1 MTVITR
7 RQANGS
13 GARLN
18 SDGQHAGLDE
28 LIRKLVS
35 HVVGARDSV
44 VPADPEF
51 SREEIIVDTNVDGV
65 RYLMVRMPSCNSAL
79 VSLSPRE
86 QEISRMVARGYPNK
100 TIAGILN
107 ISCWTVCAHIRRI
120 FAKLGVASRAAMVAR
135 LLEESHP
142 WEQRPA
148 ARSTTAPNLRSTA
161 TPPCSPVRP
170 GKNATKRNLARD
182 CNR

>member
-135 LLEESHP
+135 FIGRKRHLGAAAGSEERTEPVARARHNFVKGPEAKSKP
-142 WEQRPA
+142 LTVKRQRA
-148 ARSTTAPNLRSTA
+148 
-161 TPPCSPVRP
+161 
-170 GKNATKRNLARD
+170 
-182 CNR
+182 

>member
-1 MTVITR
+1 MAVIA
-7 RQANGS
+7 RQANRG
-13 GARLN
+13 N
-18 SDGQHAGLDE
+18 SRNDDEPCAGVEE
-28 LIRKLVS
+28 LIRRLVS
-35 HVVGARDSV
+35 HIVRSRDSGA
-44 VPADPEF
+44 PADSEF
-51 SREEIIVDTNVDGV
+51 SREEVILDISVDGI
-65 RYLMVRMPSCNSAL
+65 RYLMVRIPWHNSPL
-79 VSLSPRE
+79 ISLSPRE

-135 LLEESHP
+135 LLEESHT

-148 ARSTTAPNLRSTA
+148 ARSTTAPNLRSTT

-170 GKNATKRNLARD
+170 GKNATKRNWARD